1 MDKQDIKRLV
11 EMLADVPGAD
21 LSSIDDDAIILA
33 VRAMILDLVKTLCR
47 SGIRPELCM
56 SGLAH
61 ALSFQTVALAFH
73 AQRKAADDPDLENYD
88 LDALREDTQK
98 AFKHLSEGMH
108 SQVEF
113 ALAQAIEREASR
125 GN

>member
-1 MDKQDIKRLV
+1 MDKQDIKHLV
-11 EMLADVPGAD
+11 EALTDVPGAD
-21 LSSIDDDAIILA
+21 LSSIDDDAVILA
-33 VRAMILDLVKTLCR
+33 VRAMILDLAKTLCR

-56 SGLAH
+56 AGLAH

-73 AQRKAADDPDLENYD
+73 IQRKEADDPDLENYD

-98 AFKHLSEGMH
+98 AFKHLLEGMH

-113 ALAQAIEREASR
+113 ALAQGIEREASR